1 MLFPYL
7 IAGLP
12 HLKLG
17 EKPPLTLDEFLFR
30 TQHLLEP
37 KHLADLQALRE
48 GRFDELATQ
57 PGRVWRDMDVQLRNV
72 LAAGRA
78 KVYGIDAKEA
88 QRPVD
93 AWDGMIRNAA
103 EEALA
108 APNPLERELALDRL
122 RWDACEELVRSEA
135 FGFGAIFAFCIRLGL
150 GERWSNLD
158 EKAGFEALENIMS
171 SHV

>member
-12 HLKLG
+12 HLTLG
-17 EKPPLTLDEFLFR
+17 EKPALSVEEFLFR

-37 KHLADLQALRE
+37 EHIADLKALQE
-48 GRFDELATQ
+48 GRLDDLASG
-57 PGRVWRDMDVQLRNV
+57 PGRAWRELEVQLRNV
-72 LAAGRA
+72 TAAARA
-78 KVYGIDAKEA
+78 KSYGVDAKEA

-103 EEALA
+103 EEALG
-108 APNPLERELALDRL
+108 APNPLERELALDRV
-122 RWDACEELVRSEA
+122 RWDACEELMCNEA
-135 FGFGAIFAFCIRLGL
+135 FGFGAIFAFFIRLRL
-150 GERWSNLD
+150 AERWANLD
-158 EKAGFEALENIMS
+158 EKAGFEALETIMS